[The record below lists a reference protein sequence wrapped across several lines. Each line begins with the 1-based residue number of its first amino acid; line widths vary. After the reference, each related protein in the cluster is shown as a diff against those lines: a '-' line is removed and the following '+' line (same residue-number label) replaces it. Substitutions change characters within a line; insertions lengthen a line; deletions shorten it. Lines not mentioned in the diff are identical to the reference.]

1 MWLASTFSGSLGRL
15 HYHLGSR
22 TSALSTCVKLW
33 DYESE
38 GFLSGQDR
46 ALVLNFGGVCFQRGH
61 ICTIAEAAANRFF
74 PQIQIQ
80 TSSHSLEVTLVII
93 CQLSAS
99 AFLQDLLVLQGF
111 DVYKLDTGDLSYS
124 ELNRIAGP

>member
-74 PQIQIQ
+74 PPDPDPD
-80 TSSHSLEVTLVII
+80 
-93 CQLSAS
+93 
-99 AFLQDLLVLQGF
+99 LQSQSRSNF
-111 DVYKLDTGDLSYS
+111 GDHLPVVSKCILAGLARS
-124 ELNRIAGP
+124 TRI